1 MDNGVGDYARFE
13 HPLVEILNVLCG
25 DAADRQFPAGSK
37 MPPNSTVYHSAVAF
51 GGTLL
56 NVFLDLFI
64 VGAHIIV
71 DRDIRGR
78 LFVLRDL
85 LGVGLFKGL
94 HHLSVGFVH
103 P

>member
-1 MDNGVGDYARFE
+1 MQDGVVVDNGVGDNARFE

-25 DAADRQFPAGSK
+25 DAADRQFLSGSK
-37 MPPNSTVYHSAVAF
+37 VPPNSTVYHSAVAF
-51 GGTLL
+51 GGTFL

-78 LFVLRDL
+78 L
-85 LGVGLFKGL
+85 LFCAIC
-94 HHLSVGFVH
+94 SA
-103 P
+103 